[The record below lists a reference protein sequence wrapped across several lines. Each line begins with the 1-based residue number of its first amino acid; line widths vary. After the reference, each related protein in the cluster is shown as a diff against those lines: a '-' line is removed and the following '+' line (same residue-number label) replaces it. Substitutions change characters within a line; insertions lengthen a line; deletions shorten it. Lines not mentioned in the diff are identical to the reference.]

1 MPGLTTKEASRIED
15 GLHLEEMLVAKFDAY
30 SKQTTDPEC
39 RRILADV
46 ANRHRH
52 HCDVLRRH
60 VPGAPS
66 AVGSAGETS
75 PGSTPGGGSSSDQ
88 ERTGGTPPT
97 LMTGR

>member
-1 MPGLTTKEASRIED
+1 
-15 GLHLEEMLVAKFDAY
+15 
-30 SKQTTDPEC
+30 
-39 RRILADV
+39 
-46 ANRHRH
+46 
-52 HCDVLRRH
+52 VLRRH

-66 AVGSAGETS
+66 AVDPAGGTS